1 MGDQNDEPKAAA
13 PAWQAPQPPTATD
26 ETEPPKTEPPTT
38 LNQARKFLQ
47 DPEVQKH
54 PAEQKTEFLRTK
66 GVSDADIE
74 TILREAAH
82 EAQPEPPQTP
92 AVISASNSVLEP
104 RLEPPKPQPA
114 EPKEDRPPI
123 VTYPEFLTKPVRP
136 PPLMTVNGFLNTLYG
151 FGGLSALVYGTSKFV
166 LEPMVQSLTDARVEL
181 HETAKT
187 DLSKLI
193 EKLEAVVSEIPATAK
208 KQVEREDDDDDKSSY
223 DDPTEL
229 FHRDI
234 GVQTSFPSTPAEPA
248 AQGLPA
254 TETAGQKQARQLAKL
269 VASVKE
275 VDDGMTGQTEAFD
288 EVKTVLD
295 VFREDVYKLTYSHLN
310 LESAMYGNR
319 SEPDDEIKKVKENI
333 RRVKGVLLT
342 TRSFPGSTR

>member
-1 MGDQNDEPKAAA
+1 
-13 PAWQAPQPPTATD
+13 
-26 ETEPPKTEPPTT
+26 
-38 LNQARKFLQ
+38 
-47 DPEVQKH
+47 
-54 PAEQKTEFLRTK
+54 
-66 GVSDADIE
+66 
-74 TILREAAH
+74 
-82 EAQPEPPQTP
+82 
-92 AVISASNSVLEP
+92 
-104 RLEPPKPQPA
+104 
-114 EPKEDRPPI
+114 
-123 VTYPEFLTKPVRP
+123 
-136 PPLMTVNGFLNTLYG
+136 MTVNGFLNTLYG

-187 DLSKLI
+187 DLTKLI
-193 EKLEAVVSEIPATAK
+193 EKLEAVVSEVPATTK
-208 KQVEREDDDDDKSSY
+208 KQAEREDHDDDDKSSY

-248 AQGLPA
+248 APGLPA

-275 VDDGMTGQTEAFD
+275 VNDGMTGQTEAFD

>member
-1 MGDQNDEPKAAA
+1 
-13 PAWQAPQPPTATD
+13 
-26 ETEPPKTEPPTT
+26 
-38 LNQARKFLQ
+38 
-47 DPEVQKH
+47 
-54 PAEQKTEFLRTK
+54 
-66 GVSDADIE
+66 
-74 TILREAAH
+74 
-82 EAQPEPPQTP
+82 
-92 AVISASNSVLEP
+92 
-104 RLEPPKPQPA
+104 
-114 EPKEDRPPI
+114 
-123 VTYPEFLTKPVRP
+123 
-136 PPLMTVNGFLNTLYG
+136 MTVNGFLNTLYG
-151 FGGLSALVYGTSKFV
+151 FGGLSALVYGTSKLV

-187 DLSKLI
+187 DLTKLI
-193 EKLEAVVSEIPATAK
+193 EKLEAVVSEVPAPAK
-208 KQVEREDDDDDKSSY
+208 KEVAERDDDENSSY

-248 AQGLPA
+248 ALPA

-269 VASVKE
+269 VASAKE
-275 VDDGMTGQTEAFD
+275 VHEGMAGHTEAFE
-288 EVKTVLD
+288 EVKAEMEALG
-295 VFREDVYKLTYSHLN
+295 RDVYQLTYSHLN